1 MHVLI
6 PARRLYSEEELPP
19 EFKLFI
25 PTAPAMRGSTAGAT
39 GSDKAISLRG
49 KEAVLDAK
57 TSSTVNAID
66 KLSEVNEDE
75 IVEDS
80 SEEFPDGSAPE
91 VSEPSSDL
99 DEINRRT
106 GLNEVGTIEKLFA
119 GSPQQEVALS
129 S

>member
-1 MHVLI
+1 M
-6 PARRLYSEEELPP
+6 
-19 EFKLFI
+19 
-25 PTAPAMRGSTAGAT
+25 
-39 GSDKAISLRG
+39 
-49 KEAVLDAK
+49 
-57 TSSTVNAID
+57 NAID

-91 VSEPSSDL
+91 VSKPSSDL